1 MVQMITSEMA
11 ESNAVI
17 RVRFE
22 KRGSLSYIA
31 HLDLVRTFTKVIA
44 RAGIPVRFS
53 EGFNPH
59 PKFSFATAMSIGLE
73 SAYEFMDIRLA
84 KMVDEEAL
92 LAALNQNL
100 TAECPAVEAYYPT
113 TKFTDIAFSS
123 YYIVIETKGA
133 SPSLAERC
141 NAALHAPSVV
151 VYKRSKSGDKDTD
164 IAPFIKEVAVSFEE
178 GKLVVRAM
186 LTADNARFLNPEY
199 LVTYLKNSCGIL
211 QGSLMEERYSILR
224 TGLYTENGSLFR

>member
-1 MVQMITSEMA
+1 MVQMITSDTA
-11 ESNAVI
+11 EPNAVI

-84 KMVDEEAL
+84 KMVDEAAL
-92 LAALNQNL
+92 LTALNQNL

-123 YYIVIETKGA
+123 YYIEIETEGA
-133 SPSLAERC
+133 SEELAARC
-141 NAALHAPSVV
+141 DAALRAPAVV

-164 IAPFIKEVAVSFEE
+164 IAPFIKEAKVALEE

-199 LVTYLKNSCGIL
+199 LITYLKSACGIL
-211 QGSLMEERYSILR
+211 QGDLMKERYSILR
-224 TGLYTENGSLFR
+224 TGLYTADGALFR

>member
-1 MVQMITSEMA
+1 M
-11 ESNAVI
+11 
-17 RVRFE
+17 
-22 KRGSLSYIA
+22 
-31 HLDLVRTFTKVIA
+31 IA
-44 RAGIPVRFS
+44 RAGIPVLFS

-133 SPSLAERC
+133 SPSLAERF

-151 VYKRSKSGDKDTD
+151 VYKRSKSGDKETD
-164 IAPFIKEVAVSFEE
+164 IAPFIKEAAVSFEE

>member
-1 MVQMITSEMA
+1 
-11 ESNAVI
+11 
-17 RVRFE
+17 
-22 KRGSLSYIA
+22 
-31 HLDLVRTFTKVIA
+31 
-44 RAGIPVRFS
+44 
-53 EGFNPH
+53 
-59 PKFSFATAMSIGLE
+59 
-73 SAYEFMDIRLA
+73 EFMDIRLA

-151 VYKRSKSGDKDTD
+151 VYKRSKSGDKETD
-164 IAPFIKEVAVSFEE
+164 IAPFIKEAAVSFEE

>member
-53 EGFNPH
+53 EGFYPH